1 MKTKKK
7 ATIILLLGIIVVAAV
22 VAGLL
27 LVHDAEAEP
36 EYSNTTVDTGNY
48 QYTVSFKEIIYPEYS
63 YTKEGY
69 DNLKDWC
76 LAVKDKK
83 VQYKTIADDV
93 NNEYEGFLLDEQY
106 TLLQDCGKNIQKCS
120 NLTDMAEY
128 EAQIQETIA
137 AVQKTK
143 EDYEAAVAASN
154 AQYQAMNSYSS
165 ASTSYAPTASS
176 WGDAASAKAFIIGKE
191 SGGSYTATNGR
202 YYGAYQ
208 LDSSYLNGDYSAEN
222 QDRVAEDYVNNR
234 YGGWEGAASFW
245 QSHGWY

>member
-27 LVHDAEAEP
+27 FAHQAEAET
-36 EYSNTTVDTGNY
+36 EYNATSVDTGNY
-48 QYTVSFKEIIYPEYS
+48 QYTVSFKEITYPVYA
-63 YTKEGY
+63 YTNEGY
-69 DNLKDWC
+69 DNIKDWC
-76 LAVKDKK
+76 LAVKEKK
-83 VQYKTIADDV
+83 SQYKTIADDV
-93 NNEYEGFLLDEQY
+93 NNKYEGFLLDEQY
-106 TLLQDCGKNIQKCS
+106 TLLQECGENIQNCS
-120 NLTDMAEY
+120 NLTDMAKY
-128 EAQIQETIA
+128 EAQIQEVIA

-154 AQYQAMNSYSS
+154 AQYQAINSYSS
-165 ASTSYAPTASS
+165 EPTYYAPTSSS
-176 WGDAASAKAFIIGKE
+176 WSDAASAKAFIIGKE

-222 QDRVAEDYVNNR
+222 QDRVAENYVNNR